1 MNTNYQLD
9 KYGLIYDK
17 FGRTLWT
24 RYVGLLAQII
34 DEPVAIVGAYLDANP
49 WNGIAQRLIS
59 RTGINYALNG
69 GYPIFV
75 SREFVEAT
83 TCRELD
89 SLKSS
94 VRVYKAR
101 TLVLAGIIRRTNSF

>member
-24 RYVGLLAQII
+24 RYCALLAQLI
-34 DEPVAIVGAYLDANP
+34 DEPAAIVGAYLDANP
-49 WNGIAQRLIS
+49 WDGIAQRLLS
-59 RTGINYALNG
+59 RTDINYALNG

-75 SREFVEAT
+75 SQGFVEAT

-89 SLKSS
+89 SLKNS

-101 TLVLAGIIRRTNSF
+101 TLVLAGIIRRTNDI

>member
-1 MNTNYQLD
+1 MINNELH
-9 KYGLIYDK
+9 YDR

-24 RYVGLLAQII
+24 QYVQLLAQLI
-34 DEPVAIVGAYLDANP
+34 DEPTAIVSAYLDANP
-49 WNGIAQRLIS
+49 WNCISQRLLS

-83 TCRELD
+83 TCRELKT
-89 SLKSS
+89 LKSS
-94 VRVYKAR
+94 VRAYKAR
-101 TLVLAGIIRRTNSF
+101 TLVLAGIIRRANSI

>member
-1 MNTNYQLD
+1 MNNYRIMD
-9 KYGLIYDK
+9 KSGLVYDK

-24 RYVGLLAQII
+24 RYVGLLAQLI
-34 DEPVAIVGAYLDANP
+34 DEPAAIVGAYLDANP
-49 WNGIAQRLIS
+49 WSCIAQRLLS

-83 TCRELD
+83 TCRELE

-101 TLVLAGIIRRTNSF
+101 TLVLAGIIRRTSSI

>member
-9 KYGLIYDK
+9 KYGLIYDH

-24 RYVGLLAQII
+24 RYVALLAQLI
-34 DEPVAIVGAYLDANP
+34 DEPVAIVSAYLDADP
-49 WNGIAQRLIS
+49 WDGIAQRLLS

-75 SREFVEAT
+75 SREFVEST

-101 TLVLAGIIRRTNSF
+101 TLVLAGIIRRTNAI